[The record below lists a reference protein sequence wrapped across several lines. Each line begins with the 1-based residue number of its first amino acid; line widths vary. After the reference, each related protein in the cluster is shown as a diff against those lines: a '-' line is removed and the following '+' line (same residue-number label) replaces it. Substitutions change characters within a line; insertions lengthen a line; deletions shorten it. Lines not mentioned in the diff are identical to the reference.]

1 MIFFVAAGIAN
12 MMYIIPMIT
21 AIQEV
26 TESAV
31 RGRVFA
37 VRFTVVQVGILF
49 GIAYAALATSQ
60 FVPPSSVGYAVVAS
74 GLLMVIVSSTAALIP
89 ALRRI

>member
-1 MIFFVAAGIAN
+1 MIFFVAAGVAN
-12 MMYIIPMIT
+12 MVYIIPMIT

-26 TESAV
+26 TDSDV

-37 VRFTVVQVGILF
+37 ARFTLVQVGVLV
-49 GIAYAALATSQ
+49 GIAYASFTTSQ
-60 FVPPSSVGYAVVAS
+60 FVPAQYVGFAVVAS
-74 GLLMVIVSSTAALIP
+74 GVLMIIVAVAGALNP